1 MKDKIWLSPPHKAV
15 NEEKYIKNALDSNW
29 IAPVGPQLVEFENK
43 LELYLSGKNYF
54 TALNSGTSAIHIALK
69 MLNVGVEDEV
79 LCQSFSFCATANPI
93 TYLGANPIFI
103 DSEEDTWNMS
113 PVFLEEAIKSRIGN
127 YKKPK
132 AIIFANIYGMPAKI
146 EEILEV
152 ANKYKIPVI
161 EDAAEALGS
170 KYKKTKCGSFG
181 NYSIVSFNGN
191 KIITT
196 SGGGAI
202 ITRDKKSKEKA
213 LYLATQAK
221 EKAFFYEHKEVGYN
235 YRLSNISAA
244 IGIAQ
249 LELIKERVKQRRENH
264 NFYSKAFKNNI
275 NIEVFDEPNEN
286 YFSNHWLTCILI
298 NSKTNITV
306 NEALV
311 FLNSKNIEA
320 RALWKPLHLQPVF
333 KNNLYFG
340 ESVCE
345 NLFKKG
351 LCLPSGSSLKDEEK
365 TYIANQVNTLLKDN
379 L

>member
-1 MKDKIWLSPPHKAV
+1 M
-15 NEEKYIKNALDSNW
+15 
-29 IAPVGPQLVEFENK
+29 
-43 LELYLSGKNYF
+43 
-54 TALNSGTSAIHIALK
+54 
-69 MLNVGVEDEV
+69 
-79 LCQSFSFCATANPI
+79 
-93 TYLGANPIFI
+93 
-103 DSEEDTWNMS
+103 
-113 PVFLEEAIKSRIGN
+113 
-127 YKKPK
+127 
-132 AIIFANIYGMPAKI
+132 
-146 EEILEV
+146 
-152 ANKYKIPVI
+152 
-161 EDAAEALGS
+161 
-170 KYKKTKCGSFG
+170 
-181 NYSIVSFNGN
+181 SFNGN

-275 NIEVFDEPNEN
+275 NIKVFDEPNEN